1 MDRRVVQ
8 VERGLLRIDQRLR
21 IEGVEVGSDA
31 SGPAC
36 VYAMVRVGRGTI
48 RYRCGNSFVCVPRR
62 FSVFLPPFGVVQ
74 ASLDRCTVTSI
85 ALSFRA
91 DASDDL
97 PRQPVLLP
105 ADDLSVPESRAE
117 ALDRLRR
124 CAAVI
129 PVSRAPDPAPLAAR
143 AKVIIDGEYAR
154 PLEIAGIAARLHTSP
169 AVLSRTF
176 RHAYG
181 MPPVRY
187 RHHVRVMDALLQF
200 AEGAVPAA
208 VFQNVGFD
216 DLSRFYKI
224 FRKVSCAP
232 PGAYRPARSKT
243 AKT

>member
-1 MDRRVVQ
+1 MERRVVQ

-21 IEGVEVGSDA
+21 IEGVEVGTDA

-36 VYAMVRVGRGTI
+36 IYAVVRVSRGRV
-48 RYRCGNSFVCVPRR
+48 RYRCGSAFVSAPRH
-62 FSVFLPPFGVVQ
+62 FSLFLPPFGVVQ
-74 ASLDRCTVTSI
+74 ASLERCTVTSV
-85 ALSFRA
+85 ALCFRPDPGA
-91 DASDDL
+91 GL

-105 ADDLSVPESRAE
+105 AGGWSVPESSAE
-117 ALDRLRR
+117 ALGRLRHST
-124 CAAVI
+124 AAT
-129 PVSRAPDPAPLAAR
+129 PVGRAPAPAPLAAR
-143 AKVIIDGEYAR
+143 TKTVIDRGYPDR
-154 PLEIAGIAARLHTSP
+154 LEIAGIAARLHTSP
-169 AVLSRTF
+169 AVLSRVF

-187 RHHVRVMDALLQF
+187 RHHVRVMDALMQF

-208 VFQNVGFD
+208 VFQDVGFD

-232 PGAYRPARSKT
+232 PGAYRPARSRT